1 MTPSGFIYTRFFA
14 CAFLVGL
21 TVSSAVF
28 GAPADEERSINLRER
43 IKTLEGVIETTKA
56 AGDKTKLSEQ
66 LQRLQRE
73 LALLDERQ
81 AIEAR
86 ERQLH
91 AVRTNGTLDV
101 LREKLRSIDVSAEE
115 AEARVQQI
123 AARRKLAAAERDT
136 LSVQVTSANNPTT
149 GAAAQALLQEK
160 LFTKTEELRVLAMER
175 ESAEGQIDLAHETEQ
190 MRKTFKDFDEAGE
203 HPSLR
208 VLFEK
213 YTTLGEGRRLD
224 SRFGQQLT
232 NLEQNLKVS
241 QSALELAQQKLGTIA
256 GDLALLEKQTGIFN
270 RNAQVER
277 LLAEERSQKDALTER
292 ITFFARQVEA
302 LKRAQVQLTSRQEL
316 AALNSTLHRE
326 QFESLKTAYLQ
337 RLRWPAVALTGMIL
351 IQILAGYL
359 LLPLL
364 YKNESLVLARRLIR
378 YILVVAATIVVARFL
393 FDDIKMVAAAGGL
406 VSAAIVI
413 SLQDVC
419 ASIFAWFV
427 IMLSGKFGI
436 GDRLEIDGTR
446 GDVIDIDL
454 LRTTL
459 LEVNGWLGTDQS
471 TGRVITVPNNF
482 IFKTKVFNFTHGHP
496 FIWGKIDLTVNAATP
511 VAAALT
517 LFERVLEEEAG
528 EQFAAAQAASVKMRR
543 RYGVEDAVYK
553 PNIDLTIVDTGV
565 LMNLFYVAHYRQIAV
580 TRNKIARR
588 LIAELERHPHIQLS
602 CPTLQILHDNL
613 MPGAPSAVMGSSI
626 TGTATTAPRSVQAN
640 VSATASLRN

>member
-1 MTPSGFIYTRFFA
+1 MW
-14 CAFLVGL
+14 
-21 TVSSAVF
+21 
-28 GAPADEERSINLRER
+28 GAPADEERSINLREK
-43 IKTLEGVIETTKA
+43 ITTLEGVVEATKTPTEKA
-56 AGDKTKLSEQ
+56 RLTDQ
-66 LQRLQRE
+66 LERLRRE

-91 AVRTNGTLDV
+91 AVRTNGTLDI

-123 AARRKLAAAERDT
+123 AIRRKAAAAEREAI
-136 LSVQVTSANNPTT
+136 SVQMATGDKSSAGT
-149 GAAAQALLQEK
+149 AAQALLQER
-160 LFTKTEELRVLAMER
+160 LFTKTEELRALALER
-175 ESAEGQIDLAHETEQ
+175 ESAEGQVDLAHDTEVL
-190 MRKTFKDFDEAGE
+190 RKKLKDFDDDGD

-213 YTTLGEGRRLD
+213 YTTLGEGRRIDTRL
-224 SRFGQQLT
+224 GQQLA

-241 QSALELAQQKLGTIA
+241 QSALELAQQKLATIA

-270 RNAQVER
+270 RNAPVER
-277 LLAEERSQKDALTER
+277 LLAEERSQKDALNER
-292 ITFFARQVEA
+292 LPFLARQVEA
-302 LKRAQVQLTSRQEL
+302 LKRGQAQLVSRQEL
-316 AALNSTLHRE
+316 AALESTFQRE
-326 QFESLKTAYLQ
+326 QYDALKAAYVH

-351 IQILAGYL
+351 IQVLTGYL
-359 LLPLL
+359 LLPLV
-364 YKNESLVLARRLIR
+364 YKNESLVLARRLVR
-378 YILVVAATIVVARFL
+378 YILVVAATVVVAGFL

-427 IMLSGKFGI
+427 IMIGGKFGI

-459 LEVNGWLGTDQS
+459 LEVNGWLGTDS
-471 TGRVITVPNNF
+471 PTGRVITLPNNF

-496 FIWGKIDLTVNAATP
+496 YIWGKIDLTVNAATP
-511 VAAALT
+511 VATALA

-528 EQFAAAQAASVKMRR
+528 EQFDAAQAASVTMRR

-553 PNIDLTIVDTGV
+553 PKINLQIVDTGV
-565 LMNLFYVAHYRQIAV
+565 LMNLFYVAHYRQNSA

-588 LIAELERHPHIQLS
+588 LISELEKHPQIQLS
-602 CPTLQILHDNL
+602 CPIMQILHDNL
-613 MPGAPSAVMGSSI
+613 EPGAPAAVMGMSV
-626 TGTATTAPRSVQAN
+626 GGVRAVPATMP
-640 VSATASLRN
+640 SAETVPLRN